1 VAGLAAVEL
10 LANRPAGAGSGRSQP
25 AALPDYWHEH
35 AGLLIV
41 KPLQLL
47 AILVLALMLRVLAHR
62 WINRL
67 SAASVAGRVPAILSP
82 LTERAGALPFRE
94 STGLQTGS
102 QTGQLSERR
111 KQRADTIASV
121 LRSAVSF
128 LILITAFL
136 LMLQVFEINL
146 APFVAGTSLIG
157 VAVGF
162 GAQNIIKDFLAGM
175 FLMLEDQYGVGDVID
190 VKEATGTVEAVGLRT
205 TRLRDV
211 EGVAWYVRNG
221 EIVRVGNMSQQ
232 YAQVVLDVPVGI
244 GQDVPA
250 AHAAISAAAADL
262 YADQDWLPSLL
273 AAPEVLGIER
283 LGREE
288 TVLRLVARV
297 KPLEQW
303 RVARELRA
311 RIRANLDGA
320 QVDSVLPG

>member
-1 VAGLAAVEL
+1 MAPLAVVDPSATPVAAARRLAAVDVRDFW
-10 LANRPAGAGSGRSQP
+10 N
-25 AALPDYWHEH
+25 EH
-35 AGLLIV
+35 AGVLIT

-47 AILVLALMLRVLAHR
+47 AIVLVALLARLLAHR

-67 SAASVAGRVPAILSP
+67 STASADGRVPPILSP
-82 LTERAGALPFRE
+82 LTERAG
-94 STGLQTGS
+94 GLQFWESAG
-102 QTGQLSERR
+102 LVSERR

-121 LRSAVSF
+121 LRSAVSL
-128 LILITAFL
+128 LIFVTAFL
-136 LMLQVFEINL
+136 LVLQVFGISL
-146 APFVAGTSLIG
+146 APFVAGTSLVG

-162 GAQNIIKDFLAGM
+162 GAQNIVKDFLSGM
-175 FLMLEDQYGVGDVID
+175 FMMLEDQYGVGDVID

-250 AHAAISAAAADL
+250 ALAAISRAGADL
-262 YADQDWLPSLL
+262 YADEQWQPSLL
-273 AAPEVLGIER
+273 AEPEVLGIEQ
-283 LGREE
+283 LGRSE
-288 TVLRLVARV
+288 TVLRLVVRV

-311 RIRANLDGA
+311 RIRSNLDGA
-320 QVDSVLPG
+320 GIGHALPAAD

>member
-10 LANRPAGAGSGRSQP
+10 LANPPAGTGAGRPAP
-25 AALPDYWHEH
+25 AALPDYWQDH
-35 AGLLIV
+35 ANLLIV
-41 KPLQLL
+41 KPLQVLS
-47 AILVLALMLRVLAHR
+47 ILVVALLLRTLAHR

-67 SAASVAGRVPAILSP
+67 SAASVAGKVPAILSP
-82 LTERAGALPFRE
+82 LTDRTGTLPFWE
-94 STGLQTGS
+94 SSGLV
-102 QTGQLSERR
+102 SERR

-128 LILITAFL
+128 LIFVTAL
-136 LMLQVFEINL
+136 LLVLQAFEINL
-146 APFVAGTSLIG
+146 APFVAGTSLVG

-205 TRLRDV
+205 TRLRDA

-232 YAQVVLDVPVGI
+232 YAQVVLDVPVGV
-244 GQDVPA
+244 GADVPA
-250 AHAAISAAAADL
+250 ALAALSAAAADL
-262 YADQDWLPSLL
+262 YAEPDWAPSLL

-297 KPLEQW
+297 RPLEQW

-320 QVDSVLPG
+320 GVNPG

>member
-1 VAGLAAVEL
+1 MEL
-10 LANRPAGAGSGRSQP
+10 IAHPRSGEPAP
-25 AALPDYWHEH
+25 VALPAYWHEH

-47 AILVLALMLRVLAHR
+47 AIVVVALMLRVLAHR

-82 LTERAGALPFRE
+82 LTDRAGTLPFWE
-94 STGLQTGS
+94 SA
-102 QTGQLSERR
+102 GQVSERR

-121 LRSAVSF
+121 LRSAVSL
-128 LILITAFL
+128 LILVTAFL
-136 LMLQVFEINL
+136 LVLQTFEINL
-146 APFVAGTSLIG
+146 APFIAGTSLIG

-162 GAQNIIKDFLAGM
+162 GAQNIVKDFLAGM
-175 FLMLEDQYGVGDVID
+175 FLLLEDQYGVGDVID

-232 YAQVVLDVPVGI
+232 YAQVVLDVPVGV
-244 GQDVPA
+244 GQDVA
-250 AHAAISAAAADL
+250 AAQAAMSAAAADL
-262 YADQDWLPSLL
+262 YADPGWLPSLL

-283 LGREE
+283 LGRDE

-320 QVDSVLPG
+320 GVDTVLPG

>member
-1 VAGLAAVEL
+1 VEL
-10 LANRPAGAGSGRSQP
+10 LANPAAGAGSAQSAP
-25 AALPDYWHEH
+25 AAVPAYWHQH
-35 AGLLIV
+35 AALLIT

-47 AILVLALMLRVLAHR
+47 SILVVALVVRALVHR

-82 LTERAGALPFRE
+82 LTDRAGTLPFWE
-94 STGLQTGS
+94 SS
-102 QTGQLSERR
+102 GQVSERR

-128 LILITAFL
+128 LILVTAL
-136 LMLQVFEINL
+136 LLALQTFEINL
-146 APFVAGTSLIG
+146 APFVAGTSLVG
-157 VAVGF
+157 VALGF

-232 YAQVVLDVPVGI
+232 YAQVVLDVPVGV

-250 AHAAISAAAADL
+250 AHAALTAAAADL
-262 YADQDWLPSLL
+262 YADQAWQPSLL

-311 RIRANLDGA
+311 RIRANLDSAG
-320 QVDSVLPG
+320 VDSALPG

>member
-1 VAGLAAVEL
+1 MDPS
-10 LANRPAGAGSGRSQP
+10 ANP
-25 AALPDYWHEH
+25 AAATAAGRLEPVALPAYWHEH
-35 AGLLIV
+35 ASLLIT

-47 AILVLALMLRVLAHR
+47 AIVLVALLVRALAHR

-67 SAASVAGRVPAILSP
+67 STASAAGRVPAILSP
-82 LTERAGALPFRE
+82 LTERAGIAPFWE
-94 STGLQTGS
+94 SAGL
-102 QTGQLSERR
+102 LSERR

-128 LILITAFL
+128 LIFITAFML
-136 LMLQVFEINL
+136 TLQVFGINL
-146 APFVAGTSLIG
+146 APFVAGTSLVG
-157 VAVGF
+157 VALGF
-162 GAQNIIKDFLAGM
+162 GAQNIVKDFLSGM
-175 FLMLEDQYGVGDVID
+175 FMMLEDQYGVGDVID

-250 AHAAISAAAADL
+250 ALDAITQACAELHADP
-262 YADQDWLPSLL
+262 QWLPSLL
-273 AAPEVLGIER
+273 GKPEVLGIEQ
-283 LGREE
+283 LGRTE
-288 TVLRLVARV
+288 TVLRLVVRV

-311 RIRANLDGA
+311 RIRTKLDSAGVGHA
-320 QVDSVLPG
+320 LPEPDPSE

>member
-1 VAGLAAVEL
+1 VEL
-10 LANRPAGAGSGRSQP
+10 FVNPLAGARSGRSAP
-25 AALPDYWHEH
+25 AALGDYWHEH

-47 AILVLALMLRVLAHR
+47 TIVVSALILRALAHR

-67 SAASVAGRVPAILSP
+67 SAASVSGRVPAILGP
-82 LTERAGALPFRE
+82 LTDRAGTMPLRE
-94 STGLQTGS
+94 SAALQSGHV
-102 QTGQLSERR
+102 GERR

-128 LILITAFL
+128 LILLTAFL
-136 LMLQVFEINL
+136 LVLQVFEVDL

-232 YAQVVLDVPVGI
+232 YAQVVLDVPVGV

-250 AHAAISAAAADL
+250 ALAALGEVAAGLRGDP
-262 YADQDWLPSLL
+262 QWQPSLL

-311 RIRANLDGA
+311 RIRANLDGTG
-320 QVDSVLPG
+320 VDSALPG

>member
-1 VAGLAAVEL
+1 LLVVHPFSNRFAA
-10 LANRPAGAGSGRSQP
+10 AGSGRSEVS
-25 AALPDYWHEH
+25 ALSGFWHEH
-35 AGLLIV
+35 AGVLIT

-47 AILVLALMLRVLAHR
+47 AILLVALVVRALVHR

-67 SAASVAGRVPAILSP
+67 STATAAGRVPAILSP
-82 LTERAGALPFRE
+82 LTERAG
-94 STGLQTGS
+94 GLQFWESAG
-102 QTGQLSERR
+102 LVSERR

-128 LILITAFL
+128 LIFITAFL
-136 LMLQVFEINL
+136 LALQVFQVNL
-146 APFVAGTSLIG
+146 APFVAGTSLVG

-162 GAQNIIKDFLAGM
+162 GAQNIVKDFLSGIFM
-175 FLMLEDQYGVGDVID
+175 MLEDQYGVGDVID
-190 VKEATGTVEAVGLRT
+190 LKEATGTVEAVGLRT

-211 EGVAWYVRNG
+211 HGVVWYVRNG
-221 EIVRVGNMSQQ
+221 EITRVGNLSQQ

-250 AHAAISAAAADL
+250 ALAALSRAAADL
-262 YADQDWLPSLL
+262 YADEQWLPCLL
-273 AAPEVLGIER
+273 AEPEVLGIEQ
-283 LGREE
+283 LGRDE

-297 KPLEQW
+297 RPLEQW

-320 QVDSVLPG
+320 GVGHQLSASE

>member
-1 VAGLAAVEL
+1 MAVLAGVETSANPLAERL
-10 LANRPAGAGSGRSQP
+10 EP
-25 AALPDYWHEH
+25 AALPAYWHEH
-35 AGLLIV
+35 ASLLIT

-47 AILVLALMLRVLAHR
+47 AILLAALVLRMLAHR

-67 SAASVAGRVPAILSP
+67 SAASAAGRVPAILSP
-82 LTERAGALPFRE
+82 LADRAGGLPFWE
-94 STGLQTGS
+94 SAGLV
-102 QTGQLSERR
+102 SERR

-128 LILITAFL
+128 LIFITAFL
-136 LMLQVFEINL
+136 LVLQVFAINL
-146 APFVAGTSLIG
+146 APFVAGTSLVG

-162 GAQNIIKDFLAGM
+162 GAQNIVKDFLAGM
-175 FLMLEDQYGVGDVID
+175 FMMLEDQYGVGDVID

-244 GQDVPA
+244 GQDVPSA
-250 AHAAISAAAADL
+250 LAAIAQAGAEL
-262 YADQDWLPSLL
+262 YADQQWLPSLL
-273 AAPEVLGIER
+273 AEPEVLGIEQ

-288 TVLRLVARV
+288 TVLRVVARV

-311 RIRANLDGA
+311 RIRSRLDSAGVGHA
-320 QVDSVLPG
+320 LPGPDLAG

>member
-1 VAGLAAVEL
+1 MDPS
-10 LANRPAGAGSGRSQP
+10 ANPLAGAGTARMEP
-25 AALPDYWHEH
+25 AALPAYWHEH
-35 AGLLIV
+35 ASLLIT

-47 AILVLALMLRVLAHR
+47 TILLVALLVRVLAHR

-67 SAASVAGRVPAILSP
+67 SAASAAGRVPAILSP
-82 LTERAGALPFRE
+82 LTERAG
-94 STGLQTGS
+94 GLQFWESAG
-102 QTGQLSERR
+102 LVSERR

-121 LRSAVSF
+121 LRSTVSF
-128 LILITAFL
+128 LIFITAFL
-136 LMLQVFEINL
+136 LVLQVFQVSL
-146 APFVAGTSLIG
+146 APFVAGTSLVG

-162 GAQNIIKDFLAGM
+162 GAQNIVKDFLSGM
-175 FLMLEDQYGVGDVID
+175 FMMLEDQYGVGDVID

-250 AHAAISAAAADL
+250 ALAVIAEAGAEL
-262 YADQDWLPSLL
+262 YADQQWLPSLL
-273 AAPEVLGIER
+273 AEPEVLGIEQ
-283 LGREE
+283 LGRDQ
-288 TVLRLVARV
+288 TTLRLVARV

-311 RIRANLDGA
+311 RIRSKLDSAGVGHA
-320 QVDSVLPG
+320 LAGSDQPE

>member
-1 VAGLAAVEL
+1 MEL
-10 LANRPAGAGSGRSQP
+10 LAHPPARAGSGRSTP
-25 AALPDYWHEH
+25 AALPGYWHEH

-47 AILVLALMLRVLAHR
+47 TIVVLALILRALAHR

-67 SAASVAGRVPAILSP
+67 SAASVSGRVPAILSP
-82 LTERAGALPFRE
+82 LTDRAGTMPFRE
-94 STGLQTGS
+94 GA
-102 QTGQLSERR
+102 GQIGPVSERR

-128 LILITAFL
+128 LILLTAFL
-136 LMLQVFEINL
+136 LVLQVFEISL
-146 APFVAGTSLIG
+146 APFVAGSSLIG

-232 YAQVVLDVPVGI
+232 YAQVVLDVPIGI

-250 AHAAISAAAADL
+250 AQAAISAAAADL
-262 YADQDWLPSLL
+262 YADPDWLPSLL

-320 QVDSVLPG
+320 GVDSALPG

>member
-1 VAGLAAVEL
+1 VDLSGNPLAAAV
-10 LANRPAGAGSGRSQP
+10 RPEP
-25 AALPDYWHEH
+25 AALRGFWHEH
-35 AGLLIV
+35 ASVLIT

-47 AILVLALMLRVLAHR
+47 VIVLVALVARMLAHR

-67 SAASVAGRVPAILSP
+67 STASADGRVPAILSP
-82 LTERAGALPFRE
+82 LTERAGALQFWE
-94 STGLQTGS
+94 SAGLV
-102 QTGQLSERR
+102 SERR

-128 LILITAFL
+128 LIFITAFL
-136 LMLQVFEINL
+136 LVLQVFEISL
-146 APFVAGTSLIG
+146 APFVAGTSLVG

-162 GAQNIIKDFLAGM
+162 GAQNIVKDFLSGM
-175 FLMLEDQYGVGDVID
+175 FMMLEDQYGVGDVID

-244 GQDVPA
+244 GEDVPA
-250 AHAAISAAAADL
+250 ALAAISRAAAEIHADER
-262 YADQDWLPSLL
+262 WLPCLL
-273 AAPEVLGIER
+273 AAPEVLGIEQ
-283 LGREE
+283 LGRAE

-311 RIRANLDGA
+311 RIRANLDSAGVGHA
-320 QVDSVLPG
+320 LPVAD

>member
-1 VAGLAAVEL
+1 VAVLAAVDHSGNR
-10 LANRPAGAGSGRSQP
+10 LAAGAGREP
-25 AALPDYWHEH
+25 AALRGFWHEH
-35 AGLLIV
+35 AGVLIA

-47 AILVLALMLRVLAHR
+47 AIVLVALLVRMLAHR

-67 SAASVAGRVPAILSP
+67 STASVAGRVPAILSP
-82 LTERAGALPFRE
+82 LTERAGGLQFWE
-94 STGLQTGS
+94 STGLV
-102 QTGQLSERR
+102 SERR

-128 LILITAFL
+128 LIFITAFL
-136 LMLQVFEINL
+136 LVLQVFGISL
-146 APFVAGTSLIG
+146 APFVAGTSLVG

-162 GAQNIIKDFLAGM
+162 GAQNIVKDFLSGM
-175 FLMLEDQYGVGDVID
+175 FMMLEDQYGVGDVID

-232 YAQVVLDVPVGI
+232 YAQVVLDVAVGI
-244 GQDVPA
+244 GEDVPA
-250 AHAAISAAAADL
+250 ALAAISRAGAQL
-262 YADQDWLPSLL
+262 YADERWLPCLL
-273 AAPEVLGIER
+273 AAPEVLGIEQ
-283 LGREE
+283 LGRSE
-288 TVLRLVARV
+288 TVLRVVTRV

-311 RIRANLDGA
+311 RIRTELDGA
-320 QVDSVLPG
+320 GVGHAVPSAAEPADRA

>member
-1 VAGLAAVEL
+1 MDPS
-10 LANRPAGAGSGRSQP
+10 ANPLAGAGAGRP
-25 AALPDYWHEH
+25 AAAELPAYWHEH
-35 AGLLIV
+35 AGLLIT

-47 AILVLALMLRVLAHR
+47 TILVAALVVRVLAHR

-67 SAASVAGRVPAILSP
+67 STASAAGRVPAILSP
-82 LTERAGALPFRE
+82 LTDRAGVLPFWE
-94 STGLQTGS
+94 SAGLV
-102 QTGQLSERR
+102 SERR

-128 LILITAFL
+128 LIFITAFL
-136 LMLQVFEINL
+136 LVLQVFRVSL
-146 APFVAGTSLIG
+146 APFVAGTSLVG

-162 GAQNIIKDFLAGM
+162 GAQNVVKDFLSGM
-175 FLMLEDQYGVGDVID
+175 FMMLEDQYGVGDVID

-232 YAQVVLDVPVGI
+232 YAQVVLDIPVGV

-250 AHAAISAAAADL
+250 ALAAISQAGADL
-262 YADQDWLPSLL
+262 YADQQWLPSLL
-273 AAPEVLGIER
+273 AAPELLGIEQ
-283 LGREE
+283 LGRDQ

-311 RIRANLDGA
+311 RIRANLDSAGVGHA
-320 QVDSVLPG
+320 LSGSE

>member
-1 VAGLAAVEL
+1 MDVSANPLTAA
-10 LANRPAGAGSGRSQP
+10 ARPQP
-25 AALPDYWHEH
+25 AALRGFWQEH
-35 AGLLIV
+35 AGLLIT

-47 AILVLALMLRVLAHR
+47 TILLIALLVRMLAHR

-67 SAASVAGRVPAILSP
+67 SRASAAGRVPAILSP
-82 LTERAGALPFRE
+82 LTERAG
-94 STGLQTGS
+94 GLQFWESSG
-102 QTGQLSERR
+102 LVSERR

-128 LILITAFL
+128 LIFITAFL
-136 LMLQVFEINL
+136 LVLQVFGISL
-146 APFVAGTSLIG
+146 APFVAGTSLVG

-162 GAQNIIKDFLAGM
+162 GAQNIVKDFLSGM
-175 FLMLEDQYGVGDVID
+175 FMMLEDQYGVGDVID

-250 AHAAISAAAADL
+250 ALAAISRAGAEL
-262 YADQDWLPSLL
+262 YADQQWLPCLL
-273 AAPEVLGIER
+273 AEPEVLGIEQ
-283 LGREE
+283 LGRTE

-311 RIRANLDGA
+311 RIRSHLDGA
-320 QVDSVLPG
+320 GVGHALPAEDRA

>member
-1 VAGLAAVEL
+1 MDPS
-10 LANRPAGAGSGRSQP
+10 ANPLAGALAGRSEP
-25 AALPDYWHEH
+25 AALPAYWHEH
-35 AGLLIV
+35 AGLLIT

-47 AILVLALMLRVLAHR
+47 TILLVALVVRALAHR

-67 SAASVAGRVPAILSP
+67 STATAAGRVPAILSP
-82 LTERAGALPFRE
+82 LTDRAGVLPFWE
-94 STGLQTGS
+94 SAGLV
-102 QTGQLSERR
+102 SERR

-128 LILITAFL
+128 LIFITAFL
-136 LMLQVFEINL
+136 LVLQVFQINL
-146 APFVAGTSLIG
+146 APFVAGTSLVG
-157 VAVGF
+157 VALGF
-162 GAQNIIKDFLAGM
+162 GAQNVVKDFLAGM
-175 FLMLEDQYGVGDVID
+175 FMMLEDQYGVGDVID

-244 GQDVPA
+244 GQDVPTA
-250 AHAAISAAAADL
+250 LAVIAEAGAEL
-262 YADQDWLPSLL
+262 YADQQWLPSLL
-273 AAPEVLGIER
+273 AEPEVLGIEQ
-283 LGREE
+283 LGRDQ

-311 RIRANLDGA
+311 RIRSKLDGA
-320 QVDSVLPG
+320 GVGHALAGPDQPE

>member
-1 VAGLAAVEL
+1 L
-10 LANRPAGAGSGRSQP
+10 PA
-25 AALPDYWHEH
+25 YWHEH

-47 AILVLALMLRVLAHR
+47 VIVVLALMLRVLAHR

-82 LTERAGALPFRE
+82 LTDRAGTLPFRE
-94 STGLQTGS
+94 SA
-102 QTGQLSERR
+102 GQLSERR

-136 LMLQVFEINL
+136 LVLQVFEVNL

-162 GAQNIIKDFLAGM
+162 GAQNIVKDFLAGM

-232 YAQVVLDVPVGI
+232 YAQVVLDVPVGV

-250 AHAAISAAAADL
+250 ALAAISAAAAGL
-262 YADQDWLPSLL
+262 YADPDWLPSLL

-311 RIRANLDGA
+311 RVRANLDGA
-320 QVDSVLPG
+320 GVDVADGALPA

>member
-1 VAGLAAVEL
+1 VAVLAAVDLLEL
-10 LANRPAGAGSGRSQP
+10 LADSAASRPAS
-25 AALPDYWHEH
+25 AALPDYWHSH
-35 AGLLIV
+35 ADLLIA

-47 AILVLALMLRVLAHR
+47 AIVLVALVVRALAHR

-67 SAASVAGRVPAILSP
+67 SAAAAAGRVPAVLSP
-82 LTERAGALPFRE
+82 LTGRGGTLQFWE
-94 STGLQTGS
+94 STGLA
-102 QTGQLSERR
+102 SERR

-128 LILITAFL
+128 VLVITAFL
-136 LMLQVFEINL
+136 MVLQTFRVSL
-146 APFVAGTSLIG
+146 APFVAGTSLVG

-162 GAQNIIKDFLAGM
+162 GAQNIVKDFLAGM
-175 FLMLEDQYGVGDVID
+175 FLLMEDQYGVGDVID

-221 EIVRVGNMSQQ
+221 EIVRVGNLSQQ
-232 YAQVVLDVPVGI
+232 YAQVVLDVPVGV

-250 AHAAISAAAADL
+250 ALAALRQVAADL
-262 YADQDWLPSLL
+262 HADRQWQPSLL
-273 AAPEVLGIER
+273 AEPEVLGIER
-283 LGREE
+283 LTREE
-288 TVLRLVARV
+288 TVLRLVVRV

-311 RIRANLDGA
+311 RIRSALDAPATAAGTE
-320 QVDSVLPG
+320 